1 MKKLFIIGTILCLG
15 FLSAVAQ
22 ELEKPR
28 PQPDADGRII
38 TDRKGFDLQ
47 WPGSEVTSELVIPK
61 KGSKVYMLG
70 VDEPLDW
77 KVKKGKLTVSIPQE
91 LQPAENRSCK

>member
-28 PQPDADGRII
+28 PQPDADGHII
-38 TDRKGFDLQ
+38 TDRKGFDLHQ
-47 WPGSEVTSELVIPK
+47 P
-61 KGSKVYMLG
+61 YM
-70 VDEPLDW
+70 EEAE
-77 KVKKGKLTVSIPQE
+77 LTVSIHQE
-91 LQPAENRSCK
+91 LQTAENRPCK